1 MFSEAKGCSIYRWR
15 KHTATTSN
23 PKGAVMAV
31 GGGGR
36 PAGKE
41 ELTTHESHNVLK
53 IPHDLQSE
61 GVSVPRG
68 AATIQGRRGN
78 VARSSRS
85 RSSLR
90 RTSAISSNV
99 IEEF

>member
-1 MFSEAKGCSIYRWR
+1 
-15 KHTATTSN
+15 
-23 PKGAVMAV
+23 MAA

-36 PAGKE
+36 SAGME
-41 ELTTHESHNVLK
+41 ELTTHESSNVLK

-68 AATIQGRRGN
+68 AATIQGGRGN

-90 RTSAISSNV
+90 QTSTISSNV
-99 IEEF
+99 TEEF